1 MLTSKFYILENIL
14 FFMVNNSGKT
24 NLNDQIKSSEI
35 PEEPLSKEES
45 LKKFQDM
52 KKELDNFKNKILKK
66 FPFIQSISLLPSQA
80 FKIFEEE
87 EGVPPEEAKNKPL
100 HLMMIV
106 PEEEFKNISK
116 KIKPEVIKISLESKH
131 KLWVHIKTPIDVWN
145 YGMDSKFEF
154 LDAIGNSIPVHD
166 EGILGSIRVS
176 VIHKT
181 LVLRKFEKYVASYCV
196 GGSLVRGTAD
206 ETSDV
211 DTFIVIDDTDVKRMP
226 RLQLL
231 DRLRGMIH
239 DYIREATAIAG
250 VKNILNVQVY
260 LLTDF
265 WDKVK
270 DSEPVMFTF
279 IRDGVPL
286 FDRGTFLPWK
296 LLLQMGK
303 IKPSPEAIDK
313 YMKFSEQSDELVKKR
328 MMDAMQDIYWGIV
341 TPTQAL
347 MMLSGQGPPAPK
359 TIVQDAKKLFVQEQK
374 IMSLKDLKVLE
385 KAVKYYKDYEHGKLK
400 SIPGKEIDLLLKEA
414 AEYDKKMKSLRNKLE
429 AKLVIDSGEKVT
441 EEVFGLLKNIFGN
454 KARSVL
460 IKEFDKKL
468 VKTGKMQKRFL
479 PVLKKVDS
487 IKQKIK
493 SKKLS
498 QTEMDLVRREAG
510 ELIRELVDYSQ
521 RKELASVEKG
531 VIFVQ
536 GKDRKGE
543 VVLTDI
549 ASFFVE
555 GGKFRKFTGKGL
567 VDSNSGEF
575 EDAMKKTEDRTKV
588 SFDSNVLDI
597 LKKEIGEFSLTI

>member
-1 MLTSKFYILENIL
+1 
-14 FFMVNNSGKT
+14 
-24 NLNDQIKSSEI
+24 
-35 PEEPLSKEES
+35 
-45 LKKFQDM
+45 
-52 KKELDNFKNKILKK
+52 
-66 FPFIQSISLLPSQA
+66 
-80 FKIFEEE
+80 
-87 EGVPPEEAKNKPL
+87 
-100 HLMMIV
+100 
-106 PEEEFKNISK
+106 
-116 KIKPEVIKISLESKH
+116 
-131 KLWVHIKTPIDVWN
+131 
-145 YGMDSKFEF
+145 
-154 LDAIGNSIPVHD
+154 
-166 EGILGSIRVS
+166 
-176 VIHKT
+176 
-181 LVLRKFEKYVASYCV
+181 
-196 GGSLVRGTAD
+196 
-206 ETSDV
+206 
-211 DTFIVIDDTDVKRMP
+211 
-226 RLQLL
+226 
-231 DRLRGMIH
+231 
-239 DYIREATAIAG
+239 
-250 VKNILNVQVY
+250 
-260 LLTDF
+260 
-265 WDKVK
+265 
-270 DSEPVMFTF
+270 
-279 IRDGVPL
+279 
-286 FDRGTFLPWK
+286 
-296 LLLQMGK
+296 
-303 IKPSPEAIDK
+303 
-313 YMKFSEQSDELVKKR
+313 
-328 MMDAMQDIYWGIV
+328 
-341 TPTQAL
+341 
-347 MMLSGQGPPAPK
+347 
-359 TIVQDAKKLFVQEQK
+359 
-374 IMSLKDLKVLE
+374 MSLKDLKVLE

-498 QTEMDLVRREAG
+498 QTEMDLVSRESG

-521 RKELASVEKG
+521 RKELASIEKG